1 MTALS
6 EGIRTALGAKSLRI
20 RAEPVVEKVAGA
32 GAYILRVSFG
42 TTLLAGGY
50 SFTRAHFRVQSVSAR
65 ALHSL
70 TFQLNLSHFT
80 LRIPRNVLTM
90 SL

>member
-1 MTALS
+1 MPATALS

-32 GAYILRVSFG
+32 GAYLLRVSFG
-42 TTLLAGGY
+42 TTLLAGGCKLIRTE
-50 SFTRAHFRVQSVSAR
+50 SRVESVSAG

-70 TFQLNLSHFT
+70 TFQFNLKPF
-80 LRIPRNVLTM
+80 
-90 SL
+90 SLCASRETFLL